1 MADAISPQDEGKS
14 GPVRNAGVV
23 EDQQTT
29 LRDWQAIE
37 RDGEFRELVRA
48 KRNLIIPATIF
59 FLLYYFVFLIIV
71 GYFPDIA
78 NASVFGNINVAYL
91 FALSQFFMTWILM
104 GIYVWRAGAFDR
116 LVERIVARVRG
127 ENKG

>member
-1 MADAISPQDEGKS
+1 MADATSPQDGGKS
-14 GPVRNAGVV
+14 IPARNTEVV
-23 EDQQTT
+23 EDQHTA

-37 RDGEFRELVRA
+37 RDSEFRELVRT

-59 FLLYYFVFLIIV
+59 FLLYYFVFLIVV
-71 GYFPDIA
+71 GYMPDVA

-104 GIYVWRAGAFDR
+104 GIYVWRAGTFDR

-127 ENKG
+127 GNKE